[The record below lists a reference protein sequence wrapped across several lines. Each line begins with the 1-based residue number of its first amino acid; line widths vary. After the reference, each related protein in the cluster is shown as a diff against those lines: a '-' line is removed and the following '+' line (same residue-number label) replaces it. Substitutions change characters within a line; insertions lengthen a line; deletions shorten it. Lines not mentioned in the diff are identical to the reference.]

1 MLLRGVFL
9 LVCARFDASHP
20 GVVFAKSAPDSNVEA
35 FQLFT
40 GNGNLPQEP
49 PPPIVSAGLDKERQ
63 WYLYKNIRR
72 YVLEPWQDVMCPLP
86 KEQGPNSADE
96 EMPQR
101 PLVGMDTNLPVIVS
115 TKALQSTVLISRLV
129 EGGVVG
135 ELVEKVVVEENQRL
149 SVLRIIMTCNLLE
162 TLTVL
167 MSWLGEVEVV
177 EDVVEEVVV
186 EEKQRLSVLRI
197 FIPCKLLE
205 TLTVLIS
212 TQVEGEGVEKGVIE
226 ADPNNFEHFSLF
238 LY

>member
-63 WYLYKNIRR
+63 WHLYKNIRQ
-72 YVLEPWQDVMCPLP
+72 YVFEPWQDVMCPLP

-101 PLVGMDTNLPVIVS
+101 PLVGMDTNLPVNLLD
-115 TKALQSTVLISRLV
+115 TLTVLISRLV

-149 SVLRIIMTCNLLE
+149 SVLRIIMPCNLLE

-177 EDVVEEVVV
+177 EEVVEEVVV
-186 EEKQRLSVLRI
+186 EEEQRLSVLRI
-197 FIPCKLLE
+197 LIPCKLLE

-212 TQVEGEGVEKGVIE
+212 RQGEGEGAEKGVVE